1 MAVYVDA
8 LIQFDGGVVFL
19 LLHAVVSLLLFCP
32 LLKSSS
38 RRIYLGPHLLFGVE
52 WQKPYSSKAT
62 AKTVSN
68 NMTLFRRHIY
78 RMRYTERKGS
88 CT

>member
-68 NMTLFRRHIY
+68 NMTLFRRHL
-78 RMRYTERKGS
+78 
-88 CT
+88 